1 MTFIIHQATTDIS
14 AFQTKPPAPAKEP
27 AGEKTSEEQAAAA
40 ATDTAEEAQGITL
53 SNEDKHVLSGEKA
66 KEDEEKYEDVPAYIQ
81 RMLERLEEI
90 KEEITLLKEELME
103 LQAERT
109 PDEATQQLTEMKSQY
124 LMQLQ
129 EQYFDI
135 IKNIQEALK
144 KEGITDPGII
154 IRAIT

>member
-1 MTFIIHQATTDIS
+1 MTFIIHQTPRDIS
-14 AFQTKPPAPAKEP
+14 LFQAKPAAPTPDEATATK
-27 AGEKTSEEQAAAA
+27 EQQTTPS

-66 KEDEEKYEDVPAYIQ
+66 KEDAEEFEDVPAYIQ
-81 RMLERLEEI
+81 RMLERLEKL
-90 KEEITLLKEELME
+90 KEEMTLLKEELMA
-103 LQAERT
+103 LQTERE

-129 EQYFDI
+129 EQYFDM

>member
-1 MTFIIHQATTDIS
+1 MTFIIHQTSRDISTFQNKPVATTDE
-14 AFQTKPPAPAKEP
+14 AAETKEAQMAE
-27 AGEKTSEEQAAAA
+27 SV
-40 ATDTAEEAQGITL
+40 TDTTEETQGITL

-66 KEDEEKYEDVPAYIQ
+66 KEEAEEFEDVPAYIQ
-81 RMLERLEEI
+81 RMLERLEKL
-90 KEEITLLKEELME
+90 KEEMTLLKEELMA
-103 LQAERT
+103 LQTERE

>member
-1 MTFIIHQATTDIS
+1 MTFIIHQTSRDIT
-14 AFQTKPPAPAKEP
+14 AFQSKPAATATDEVAATK
-27 AGEKTSEEQAAAA
+27 EQQTTPS

-66 KEDEEKYEDVPAYIQ
+66 KEDAEEFEDVPAYIQ
-81 RMLERLEEI
+81 RMLERLEKL
-90 KEEITLLKEELME
+90 KEEMTLLKEELMA
-103 LQAERT
+103 LQTERE

-129 EQYFDI
+129 EQYFDM

>member
-1 MTFIIHQATTDIS
+1 MTFIIHQTTRDISTFQNKPAVATTDE
-14 AFQTKPPAPAKEP
+14 AAETKEVQTTK
-27 AGEKTSEEQAAAA
+27 SV
-40 ATDTAEEAQGITL
+40 TDTTEETQGMTL

-66 KEDEEKYEDVPAYIQ
+66 KEDAEEFEDVPAYIQ
-81 RMLERLEEI
+81 RMLERLEKL
-90 KEEITLLKEELME
+90 KEEMTLLKEELMA
-103 LQAERT
+103 LQTERE

-129 EQYFDI
+129 EQYFDM